1 MRDSSRMGENV
12 PRRLRGR
19 NSHYGMDGR
28 VQEVEIRKRVNWAIP
43 GGTPPG
49 AYARRAWLVN
59 IHIFIPFLLLIS
71 SCPVIERNSLMRY
84 KRKRPAARR
93 SSITAARRGADRLKS
108 TLRSLA
114 RSFARLTSHAAA
126 DKPIL
131 AGHVYTRA
139 CDRIRNP
146 RRPPCRTPEPDLRT
160 SARRVP
166 LRKNRATVSRMTK
179 ARRGQHRF
187 ASRIITTLRSVR

>member
-1 MRDSSRMGENV
+1 
-12 PRRLRGR
+12 
-19 NSHYGMDGR
+19 MDGR

-93 SSITAARRGADRLKS
+93 SSITGVAQRGADQLKS
-108 TLRSLA
+108 ILVAHSLSRSFVRSL
-114 RSFARLTSHAAA
+114 ARLTSHAAA

-139 CDRIRNP
+139 CDRICNP
-146 RRPPCRTPEPDLRT
+146 WRPYWTPDLRIT
-160 SARRVP
+160 RVA
-166 LRKNRATVSRMTK
+166 LRKNWAVSRLTNMHNTWT
-179 ARRGQHRF
+179 
-187 ASRIITTLRSVR
+187 I